1 MRYTKYLDKK
11 HDYSEN
17 NCITLI
23 NEIYKTELHSDVF
36 DTLWDYIKT
45 PEGKPLDGK
54 AWMRRISLESI
65 ETWASLNAKKVILT
79 EIREYDVI
87 IFKAGK
93 LIPTHFG
100 MYVGNNKFIHLE
112 EGRFSRI
119 DSLTDNWRESIAS
132 IWRQTGK
139 NT

>member
-1 MRYTKYLDKK
+1 MKYLKYLNKK

-23 NEIYKTELHSDVF
+23 NEIYKNELQSNIF
-36 DTLWDYIKT
+36 DGVWDYIDI

-54 AWMRRISLESI
+54 GWMRRISLESL

-79 EIREYDVI
+79 DIQEYDVI
-87 IFKAGK
+87 IFKAGR
-93 LIPTHFG
+93 LVPTHFG
-100 MYVGNNKFIHLE
+100 MYIGNNKFIHLE

-119 DSLTDNWRESIAS
+119 DRLTDNWRESIAS

-139 NT
+139 NM